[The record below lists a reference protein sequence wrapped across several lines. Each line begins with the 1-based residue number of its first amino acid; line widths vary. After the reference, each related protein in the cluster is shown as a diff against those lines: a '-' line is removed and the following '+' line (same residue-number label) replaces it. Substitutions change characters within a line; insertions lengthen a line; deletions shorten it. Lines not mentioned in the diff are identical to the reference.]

1 MKYQELI
8 NKAKAEAI
16 NSLKIFLKKL
26 SINENLMQDIYD
38 TDILVKKLNFTE
50 NLEFDHDNFKIYVN
64 ETYLEE
70 LTDELDSDQATKQLA
85 KSIIHE
91 MLHANR
97 VLKDEKVV
105 ASEITKT
112 GNDLLDNINDKFITN
127 DNLLLSQRGF
137 EESITEVIALI
148 VFLTRNTDDLSIN
161 AVTERIRTRSVYNDD
176 EKVAAL
182 IVDRLGVDMLKW
194 FMLSTHT
201 NEYHN
206 YFKEK
211 YGIKYETLVQ
221 YVNKLYL
228 TNEPDFYTRAKAEE
242 IVNNIK

>member
-38 TDILVKKLNFTE
+38 TDILVKKLNFIE

-112 GNDLLDNINDKFITN
+112 GNDLLDNINNKFITN

-194 FMLSTHT
+194 FMLSTYT

-211 YGIKYETLVQ
+211 YGTKYETLVQ